1 LKSDQQRW
9 DERFRKEGFSLG
21 KEANSF
27 LRKNIHLL
35 PRGKALDIAAGEG
48 RNAVTMALYGCDV
61 DAVDVSPVG
70 LKKARMLAREMG
82 VRIHTFVA
90 DLDTFEIERERYDLI
105 ANFYYLSRKLIP
117 KMKKGL
123 RKGGRIIF
131 ETYVVDQRD
140 LRTGG
145 PRHLTYF
152 LKNNELL
159 SLFKGFRI
167 LLYRE
172 GIFREGGRKKAV
184 ASLIA
189 EKI

>member
-1 LKSDQQRW
+1 MKSDQQRW

>member
-48 RNAVTMALYGCDV
+48 RNAVTMALFGCDV

>member
-189 EKI
+189 EKT